1 MHNEKLTERVFT
13 TTRCKVF
20 QINNQ
25 QISINV
31 YSLFCVL
38 LVIVVFFLGKTE
50 NFILSLVVII
60 GFATYILRPIYLI
73 GPIFLMTI
81 FDDYLIAFAGQS
93 FGRYCVI
100 FFCVGALLKILVHQH
115 QIKHVND
122 IFIIII
128 MLFLG
133 IILSCISAYGYT
145 SFPISYVLN
154 IIMLFSMIVFI
165 PQGSIGLTK
174 QLYNY
179 SILGIIFIL
188 VLIIKNGIHIIL
200 GTRLTIDQ
208 DVNPNQL
215 AMGIAQMAAVVI
227 AHLINNKKRII
238 DYFLIIILISI
249 LFLTGSRSGII
260 AVLLCF
266 IMVYIIAIRK
276 TVSRKKKVRNIVGII
291 LLCGIVYFIY
301 FYLKERISFLM
312 YRFTYENIIATHGTS
327 RMDVWIAILAKALPG
342 HYLFGIGFDPL
353 NAYSAVKTINGIGH
367 GSHNLIVE
375 ILAKSGIMGM
385 IIFLTFFIRL
395 FRKIAQNL
403 RQHSELFMPFAMIIT
418 IIINGIGEDVL
429 TGRFLW
435 YGAGLVYMILNS
447 SQKEVVQIG
456 KNSTIR

>member
-1 MHNEKLTERVFT
+1 L
-13 TTRCKVF
+13 
-20 QINNQ
+20 
-25 QISINV
+25 
-31 YSLFCVL
+31 SLFL
-38 LVIVVFFLGKTE
+38 K
-50 NFILSLVVII
+50 
-60 GFATYILRPIYLI
+60 AHWTY
-73 GPIFLMTI
+73 
-81 FDDYLIAFAGQS
+81 
-93 FGRYCVI
+93 
-100 FFCVGALLKILVHQH
+100 
-115 QIKHVND
+115 
-122 IFIIII
+122 
-128 MLFLG
+128 
-133 IILSCISAYGYT
+133 
-145 SFPISYVLN
+145 
-154 IIMLFSMIVFI
+154 
-165 PQGSIGLTK
+165 K

-327 RMDVWIAILAKALPG
+327 RM
-342 HYLFGIGFDPL
+342 
-353 NAYSAVKTINGIGH
+353 
-367 GSHNLIVE
+367 
-375 ILAKSGIMGM
+375 M
-385 IIFLTFFIRL
+385 
-395 FRKIAQNL
+395 
-403 RQHSELFMPFAMIIT
+403 
-418 IIINGIGEDVL
+418 
-429 TGRFLW
+429 
-435 YGAGLVYMILNS
+435 YGLQS
-447 SQKEVVQIG
+447 
-456 KNSTIR
+456 